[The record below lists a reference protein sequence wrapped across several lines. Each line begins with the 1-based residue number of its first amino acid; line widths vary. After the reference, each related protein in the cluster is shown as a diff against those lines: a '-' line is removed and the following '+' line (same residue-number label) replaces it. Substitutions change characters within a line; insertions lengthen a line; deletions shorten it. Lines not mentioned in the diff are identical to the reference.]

1 MKMLSICAGMFA
13 LTVPLVPALADEMA
27 MKPPT
32 HEGPSIST
40 PASKI
45 QLRG

>member
-1 MKMLSICAGMFA
+1 
-13 LTVPLVPALADEMA
+13 MA